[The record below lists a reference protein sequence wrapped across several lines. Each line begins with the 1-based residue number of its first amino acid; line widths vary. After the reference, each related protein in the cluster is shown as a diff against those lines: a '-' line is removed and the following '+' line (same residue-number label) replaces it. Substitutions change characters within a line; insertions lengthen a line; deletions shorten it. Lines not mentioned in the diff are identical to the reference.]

1 MNPKSLP
8 YVSLLALIFGS
19 TLIVSRFSVGQF
31 ASLTYVAL
39 RILIA
44 SLCHLVIYAASS
56 GRAWPRD
63 RQIWR
68 HAPVVGVLGTA
79 IPMSFIVASLQ
90 YQSSGVTGLL
100 LTAAPAITVVLA
112 HFFLPDERLN
122 GRKAFGVALAISG
135 AAGLVLLGESGLPE
149 VQEANPLGYALVLIG
164 IFLGSISTI
173 YARRYLLDVDSF
185 DVASVRMWT
194 AVVIVLP
201 IAYLLTGLDLSQT
214 SASGYAAL
222 LYAGLIGTFGGM
234 LLEFNIIQR
243 FGATATA
250 MTANL
255 IPIVALIGGWLFL
268 DEQITAGMIG
278 AMVLIVS
285 GVTII
290 MRSETEPLVTPVES

>member
-44 SLCHLVIYAASS
+44 SLCHVIIYAASS

-100 LTAAPAITVVLA
+100 LTAAPAFTVILA
-112 HFFLPDERLN
+112 HFFLPDEHLN
-122 GRKAFGVALAISG
+122 GHKAFGVALAISG
-135 AAGLVLLGESGLPE
+135 AAGLVLLGESGLPD
-149 VQEANPLGYALVLIG
+149 VQEANPLGYALVLLG
-164 IFLGSISTI
+164 ILSGSISTI

-214 SASGYAAL
+214 SSSGYAAL

-290 MRSETEPLVTPVES
+290 MRSETEPLSVPVES